1 LVAQKSGQHI
11 LLGPSWLHEQAAQCP
26 PDTPL
31 QAFARASQAKRPTVV
46 GHLLR
51 PRDVLAH
58 RPSAK
63 SGAAKLVCPTLRRT
77 PAARSS
83 TSLMLGSAA
92 FTLAMSARAT
102 SSSAG
107 VGRMAPIVAV
117 TLRGWSTEPRIRGA
131 IPRADYIRTIRST
144 PVRGLRKCPWRFGRF
159 LKASMLGFTLVS
171 RSYYYLRRRSPAPP
185 FPPDDRQAQGTGGYR

>member
-1 LVAQKSGQHI
+1 VNWWRKSLALWPAHSSRSK
-11 LLGPSWLHEQAAQCP
+11 LAARASRCR
-26 PDTPL
+26 TPL
-31 QAFARASQAKRPTVV
+31 QALARASQAE
-46 GHLLR
+46 
-51 PRDVLAH
+51 
-58 RPSAK
+58 RPSRSPPTASRCSCPSPERK
-63 SGAAKLVCPTLRRT
+63 VGRRQARLPDFAAHSTSS
-77 PAARSS
+77 SS